1 VSRYEVG
8 ERRLDVIELARVA
21 RVLNT
26 TVVEPSNASEWETGR
41 SRPAKHMPVSS
52 ERWASSR

>member
-21 RVLNT
+21 RALNT
-26 TVVEPSNASEWETGR
+26 TVVEIIQRLGVGDGQVTPG
-41 SRPAKHMPVSS
+41 
-52 ERWASSR
+52 

>member
-21 RVLNT
+21 RALNT
-26 TVVEPSNASEWETGR
+26 TAVEIIQRLGLYELSDEDE
-41 SRPAKHMPVSS
+41 
-52 ERWASSR
+52 